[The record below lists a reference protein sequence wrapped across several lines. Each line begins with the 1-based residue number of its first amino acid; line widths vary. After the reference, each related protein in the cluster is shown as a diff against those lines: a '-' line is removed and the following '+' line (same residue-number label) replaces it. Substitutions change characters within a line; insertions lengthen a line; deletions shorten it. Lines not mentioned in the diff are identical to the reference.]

1 MPIKIPQYGTIRAF
15 VMLVDINRF
24 AEMVSKAGGDLIA
37 QFTRDVLGGA
47 ITNIEKEEGEVVGF
61 MGDAILAVF
70 EDGDHTAK
78 ACFGIAHDLDRQC
91 EYISIHQKEFSRDWE
106 FAPGGPSIKIS
117 IEYGALDVSTI
128 ISRALGEQRL
138 LVGHAINYASRINSA
153 GEGNRCNVGPVAAKM
168 EGLSCYDLAGPFT
181 VQGKHS
187 EPDYQFYDFD
197 LGDIWIAGVR
207 EPGAR
212 TYWG

>member
-1 MPIKIPQYGTIRAF
+1 
-15 VMLVDINRF
+15 
-24 AEMVSKAGGDLIA
+24 
-37 QFTRDVLGGA
+37 
-47 ITNIEKEEGEVVGF
+47 
-61 MGDAILAVF
+61 MGDAILGVLP
-70 EDGDHTAK
+70 DGDHAAK

-91 EYISIHQKEFSRDWE
+91 EYISDHQREFPADWE

-128 ISRALGEQRL
+128 RSRALGEQRL
-138 LVGHAINYASRINSA
+138 LVGDAINYASRISLA

-168 EGLSCYDLAGPFT
+168 EGMSCYDLAGPFT
-181 VQGKHS
+181 IGGKHG
-187 EPDYQFYDFD
+187 EGDYQFYDFD

-207 EPGAR
+207 KPGEQ